1 MSDKLITLA
10 DQAATDE
17 LQRALFAALRES
29 CDGVIDRYLDG
40 TPAPQVTTRATGPL
54 PAVYDDD
61 TGKLLVPFD
70 PLTLV
75 IDRRCESFHGAVVHV
90 ELAPD
95 VAAQAVFVPAE
106 VDGKPVPPKVVD
118 GKVEQPIVLTLPDG
132 KGGTVQAEGKT
143 VDGVPLKKYA
153 IDLSACVP
161 PLDNPAGTGGIGA
174 AGMVASGAVGGGI
187 LGAIALGTLGT
198 NAALI
203 GGALGALVGGA
214 VAFMSTRQAI
224 PLSAVAALVQEDKD
238 P

>member
-1 MSDKLITLA
+1 MSSKLITLA

-17 LQRALFAALRES
+17 LDRALFAALRES

-40 TPAPQVTTRATGPL
+40 TPAPPVTTRATGPL

-95 VAAQAVFVPAE
+95 VLAQAVYVAT
-106 VDGKPVPPKVVD
+106 DSPKVVD

-143 VDGVPLKKYA
+143 IDGVPLKKYA

-161 PLDNPAGTGGIGA
+161 PLDNPGGTGGIGA

-214 VAFMSTRQAI
+214 VAFMSTRQAM